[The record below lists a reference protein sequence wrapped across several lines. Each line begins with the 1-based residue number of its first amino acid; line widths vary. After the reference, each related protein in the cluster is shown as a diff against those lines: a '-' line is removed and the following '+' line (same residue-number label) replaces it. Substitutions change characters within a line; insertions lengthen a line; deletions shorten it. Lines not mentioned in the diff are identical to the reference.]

1 MASKGNKPITE
12 IAEQLGLS
20 PGTIS
25 IVLNGRGDQ
34 MRISKKTQK
43 RVKDLAKEMG
53 YHPNIYARRLRNA
66 RREEVSQVI
75 AVFWNSGYAD
85 EIMGS
90 FFRRLT
96 QVSIEKEYHAEFY
109 VHMFEYG
116 QLREC
121 EHIMNSSRFSGA
133 IICGIS
139 DADADFLNSR
149 EFDIPIVCAFRQE
162 KRYHSVYV
170 NDYDVG
176 ADAVQLFFDR
186 GHRKIGFI
194 GSSISGP
201 NSVHRQRGFCDRC
214 QKLGI
219 SLPAEWIQKE
229 NGRDF
234 ASGYAAMEKMLVSA
248 QRPTAIFINA
258 PQLALGAVA
267 ACQDRGI
274 GFQKEIEVLSVGS
287 SKDFE
292 YFQPSVSTV
301 CTPTDMIAED
311 SLSLLMAAAR
321 SEMDRPVSRIVDAK
335 YIFGDTC
342 GGIQAQ

>member
-1 MASKGNKPITE
+1 MAGKGNKQIIE

-43 RVKDLAKEMG
+43 RVKDVAKEMG
-53 YHPNIYARRLRNA
+53 YQPNIYARRLRNA
-66 RREEVSQVI
+66 GREEVSQVI

-96 QVSIEKEYHAEFY
+96 QISKEKEYHAEFY

-116 QLREC
+116 RLREC
-121 EHIMNSSRFSGA
+121 EHIMNSTRFSGA

-149 EFDIPIVCAFRQE
+149 EFDIPIVCAFRKE
-162 KRYHSVYV
+162 KQYHSVYV

-176 ADAVQLFFDR
+176 ADAVQLFFGR
-186 GHRKIGFI
+186 GHRKVGFI
-194 GSSISGP
+194 GSSESGP
-201 NSVHRQRGFCDRC
+201 NSIHRRRGFCDRC
-214 QKLGI
+214 QELGME
-219 SLPAEWIQKE
+219 LQ
-229 NGRDF
+229 NGWMREEKSRDF
-234 ASGYAAMEKMLVSA
+234 NSGYAAMERLLFCE

-267 ACQDRGI
+267 ACRDNGVV
-274 GFQKEIEVLSVGS
+274 FQKDMELLSVGS
-287 SKDFE
+287 SRDFE
-292 YFQPSVSTV
+292 YFQPVISTV
-301 CTPTDMIAED
+301 YTPADIIAENA
-311 SLSLLMAAAR
+311 LELLMI
-321 SEMDRPVSRIVDAK
+321 VSKNEIKMPIFRIVEAQ
-335 YIFGDTC
+335 YIVGDTC
-342 GGIQAQ
+342 GKFEKQ